1 MVQVKKNEGE
11 TVEAMMRRFKKK
23 LLQSGL
29 PQTVRDN
36 RFRERIKSK
45 NQKRKEAQARE
56 KIRKK
61 REHLRK
67 IGKLDSKKKGYGRR
81 R

>member
-1 MVQVKKNEGE
+1 MVQVQKTEGE
-11 TVEAMMRRFKKK
+11 TVEAMLRRFKKT

-29 PQTVRDN
+29 LQTARDN
-36 RFRERIKSK
+36 RFRSRSLSK

-56 KIRKK
+56 VIRQK

-67 IGKLDSKKKGYGRR
+67 IGKLDSKKKKGHRR
-81 R
+81 